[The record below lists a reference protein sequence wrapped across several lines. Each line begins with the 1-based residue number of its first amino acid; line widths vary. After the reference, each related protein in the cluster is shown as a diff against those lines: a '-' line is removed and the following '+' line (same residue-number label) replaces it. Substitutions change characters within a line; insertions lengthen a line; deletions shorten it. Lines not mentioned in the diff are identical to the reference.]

1 MSSTL
6 HRSPGDACGE
16 SDVPMIHVHLTRRRL
31 ALLAILLIVPWLI
44 AGFWPMAS
52 QLGRAA
58 AKLAVGGAFGNGSA
72 GSGTSPDVIQG
83 NPGPWGHVDYRPLI
97 IDLPDEFVFVPPANR
112 PAIRWFFQGY
122 SKEQA
127 LEFLRSSGVA
137 AADLERLAHTAKWTN
152 SLEGAAV
159 EPGDELILGLDPAA
173 RAKIYSTLV
182 EFPQNAQQMDPI
194 WFRPDHVKQRVE
206 DSPLAPQ
213 SIKLVKKL
221 LYAQGDATLLF
232 ADFEPALRQLPD
244 DPERRR
250 MVKTLS
256 RKETFLMRV
265 KLDADSDVEALG
277 NYWGVGG
284 RRKDL
289 IPLLSAARRAE
300 NGCRLNVIFLLPH
313 FGRDHLYNHP
323 YAATDAKGAKQDC
336 FWSAFNFFNEVP
348 DDRVSDMAYLRDL
361 LKSDYYAILEPSQLG
376 DLVFLTT
383 PDETAIHAAAFVAD
397 DVVFTKNGESI
408 TQPWILMRISDMIET
423 YSVRHPHS
431 GPLQVKYFRNK
442 SL

>member
-1 MSSTL
+1 M
-6 HRSPGDACGE
+6 G
-16 SDVPMIHVHLTRRRL
+16 RL
-31 ALLAILLIVPWLI
+31 
-44 AGFWPMAS
+44 
-52 QLGRAA
+52 RAA
-58 AKLAVGGAFGNGSA
+58 R
-72 GSGTSPDVIQG
+72 SPDVIPG
-83 NPGPWGHVDYRPLI
+83 NAGPWGKVEYRPLI
-97 IDLPDEFVFVPPANR
+97 IDLPDEFVCVPHGDR
-112 PAIRWFFQGY
+112 PPIRWFFQGY

-127 LEFLRSSGVA
+127 VEFLRSAGVA
-137 AADLERLAHTAKWTN
+137 APDLERLAHAAKWTS

-182 EFPQNAQQMDPI
+182 EFPQNAQQLDPI
-194 WFRPDHVKQRVE
+194 WFRPDHVKRRIE
-206 DSPLAPQ
+206 ESPLAPG
-213 SIKLVKKL
+213 SIKLVKRL
-221 LYAQGDATLLF
+221 LYPQGDAMLLF
-232 ADFEPALRQLPD
+232 ADFEPILRQLPND
-244 DPERRR
+244 AERRR

-256 RKETFLMRV
+256 RKETFLMWV
-265 KLDADSDVEALG
+265 KLDADSDVEALS

-289 IPLLSAARRAE
+289 VPLLSAARRAE

-323 YAATDAKGAKQDC
+323 FAATDAKGAKQDC

-348 DDRVSDMAYLRDL
+348 DDRFSDMDYLRTL
-361 LKSDYYAILEPSQLG
+361 LKSDYYEILKPSQLG

-383 PDETAIHAAAFVAD
+383 PDETAIHAAAYVAD

-408 TQPWILMRISDMIET
+408 TQPWILMRIGDMIET

-431 GPLQVKYFRNK
+431 GPLQVKYFRKK